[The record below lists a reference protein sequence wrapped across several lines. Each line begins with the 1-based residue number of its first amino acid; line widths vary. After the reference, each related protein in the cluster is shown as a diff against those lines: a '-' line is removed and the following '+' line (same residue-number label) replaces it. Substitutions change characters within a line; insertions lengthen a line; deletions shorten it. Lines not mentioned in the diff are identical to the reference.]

1 MAYLEL
7 ENITKRFPE
16 TLAVDSLDLEVD
28 EGEFLVLLGPSGC
41 GKTTTLRII
50 AGLEVQTEGKVIL
63 EGVDV
68 SDISPERRDMAMVF
82 QNLAL
87 YPHMTVYNNIAFY
100 LQNIRTPKDEINDRV
115 IQSAQRV
122 QIGELLE
129 RYPEQLSGGQRQR
142 VALARALVR
151 SPKVFLLDEPLA
163 ALDAK
168 LRASMRSE
176 FKLLHKSLAEEAGGV
191 SGTFIYVTHDQV
203 EALTLGTRIAV
214 INEGKLVQLASPKE
228 LYNNPKDIF
237 TATFVGSP
245 EMNIVEG
252 TLSQNGNGA
261 VFNSN
266 VLSIKTADQGSLVLG
281 EVGQEEYPI
290 TIGFR
295 PESVQIVNVDYPDA
309 IPATVVSVEL
319 LGQSNLV
326 LFDINGTLFTSL
338 TSSDTPVNDSDTVGI
353 SITPQK
359 MHFFDLETGNNL
371 LVRKQ

>member
-1 MAYLEL
+1 MAYLKL
-7 ENITKRFPE
+7 ESITKRFPE
-16 TLAVDSLDLEVD
+16 TLAVDNLDLEVQ

-41 GKTTTLRII
+41 GKTTTLRIV

-68 SDISPERRDMAMVF
+68 SDVSPERRDMAMVF

-87 YPHMTVYNNIAFY
+87 YPHMTVFDNIAFY
-100 LQNIRTPKDEINDRV
+100 LKNIGTPKDDIQKRV
-115 IQSAQRV
+115 VQSATRV
-122 QIGELLE
+122 QIEELLD

-176 FKLLHKSLAEEAGGV
+176 FKLLHKSLAEEADGV

-214 INEGKLVQLASPKE
+214 INEGKLVQLASPME
-228 LYNNPKDIF
+228 LYNNPNHIF

-245 EMNIVEG
+245 EMNLVEG
-252 TLSQNGNGA
+252 RLIGNGDGA
-261 VFNSN
+261 NFTSDIFDIKTERWGSA
-266 VLSIKTADQGSLVLG
+266 VLSETGSNDLEIAL
-281 EVGQEEYPI
+281 
-290 TIGFR
+290 GFR
-295 PESVQIVNVDYPDA
+295 PESIQITNAGSPGTISAKV
-309 IPATVVSVEL
+309 ISVEL

-326 LFDINGTLFTSL
+326 LFEIREKMFSCL
-338 TSSDTPVNDSDTVGI
+338 TGSDTPVKEEESVGI
-353 SITPQK
+353 SIPPAK
-359 MHFFDLETGNNL
+359 MHFFDLETGDNL
-371 LVRKQ
+371 LVREL

>member
-1 MAYLEL
+1 MAYLKL
-7 ENITKRFPE
+7 ESITKRFPE
-16 TLAVDSLDLEVD
+16 TLAVDNLDLEVQ

-41 GKTTTLRII
+41 GKTTTLRIV

-68 SDISPERRDMAMVF
+68 SDVSPERRDMAMVF

-87 YPHMTVYNNIAFY
+87 YPHMTVFDNIAFY
-100 LQNIRTPKDEINDRV
+100 LKNIGTPKDDIQKRV
-115 IQSAQRV
+115 VQSATRV
-122 QIGELLE
+122 QIEELLD

-176 FKLLHKSLAEEAGGV
+176 FKLLHKSLAEEADGV

-214 INEGKLVQLASPKE
+214 INEGKLVQLASPME
-228 LYNNPKDIF
+228 LYNNPNHIF

-245 EMNIVEG
+245 EMNLVEG
-252 TLSQNGNGA
+252 RLIGNGDGA
-261 VFNSN
+261 NFTSDIFDIKTERWGSA
-266 VLSIKTADQGSLVLG
+266 VLSEAGSNDLEIAL
-281 EVGQEEYPI
+281 
-290 TIGFR
+290 GFR
-295 PESVQIVNVDYPDA
+295 PESIQITNAGSPGTISAKV
-309 IPATVVSVEL
+309 ISVEL

-326 LFDINGTLFTSL
+326 LFEIREKMFSCL
-338 TSSDTPVNDSDTVGI
+338 TGSDTPVKEEESVGI
-353 SITPQK
+353 SIPPAK
-359 MHFFDLETGNNL
+359 MHFFDLETGDNL
-371 LVRKQ
+371 LVREL

>member
-7 ENITKRFPE
+7 KNITKQFPGAI
-16 TLAVDSLDLEVD
+16 AVDHLDLEVE

-50 AGLEVQTEGKVIL
+50 AGLEVQTDGKVIL

-68 SDISPERRDMAMVF
+68 SDRTPESRDMAMVF

-87 YPHMTVYNNIAFY
+87 YPHMTVFNNIAFY
-100 LQNIRTPKDEINDRV
+100 LQNIKTPKDEIQKKVEKFAKRV
-115 IQSAQRV
+115 EIE
-122 QIGELLE
+122 ELLD
-129 RYPEQLSGGQRQR
+129 RYPDQLSGGQRQR

-176 FKLLHKSLAEEAGGV
+176 FKLLHKSLVEESDGI

-214 INEGKLVQLASPKE
+214 INQGRLVQLSSPMD
-228 LYNNPKDIF
+228 LYNKPNSIF

-245 EMNIVEG
+245 EMNLIEGKLKLVSEQALFTKNGINVKAGRIGMSVLEHVEKEEIPV
-252 TLSQNGNGA
+252 TL
-261 VFNSN
+261 
-266 VLSIKTADQGSLVLG
+266 
-281 EVGQEEYPI
+281 
-290 TIGFR
+290 GFR
-295 PESVQIVNVDYPDA
+295 PESISLVDPRTPESL
-309 IPATVVSVEL
+309 PAQVISVEL
-319 LGQSNLV
+319 LGQSTLI
-326 LFDINGTLFTSL
+326 LFDINGMVFNCLA
-338 TSSDTPVNDSDTVGI
+338 SSDLPVNEGEAIGI
-353 SITPQK
+353 QIRPEK
-359 MHFFDLETGNNL
+359 MHFFDQETGNNL
-371 LVRKQ
+371 GVEIS